1 MRYDRPVPSHALHP
15 PHQKILLFGPD
26 GQVGSQLRHTLA
38 PLGAVRTVPRAEIDL
53 ANADALRDLLREQAP
68 DVIVNAAAYTAVD
81 RAESERDLACAINCG
96 AVRVMAE
103 EARKS
108 DALLVHYSTDYVFD
122 GTRVGEYTEED
133 MPRPQSVYGSTKL
146 AGERAIQESGCRHLI
161 LRTSWVY
168 GTRGGNFPKAI
179 LRAAR
184 ERDHLTVVDDQFGSP
199 TSADLIADV
208 TAQCVERMAAA
219 PAQYPCGLYHL
230 TASGRTSWYA
240 YAKFLL
246 ETAAQAGLPLKATSE
261 NVEPISSERYGA
273 AAKRPAN
280 STLDTRKL
288 QDAFAIELPH
298 WTEHVRRFV
307 EQVAAE
313 SVA

>member
-1 MRYDRPVPSHALHP
+1 MIDRVRTGEPHLSHR
-15 PHQKILLFGPD
+15 KILLFGPD

-38 PLGAVRTVPRAEIDL
+38 PLGSVRPVPRAEIDL
-53 ANADALRDLLREQAP
+53 ANVDALRNLLRDEAP
-68 DVIVNAAAYTAVD
+68 EVIVNAAAYTAVD
-81 RAESERDLACAINCG
+81 RAESEPDLACAINCG

-103 EARKS
+103 EARRRE
-108 DALLVHYSTDYVFD
+108 ALLVHYSTDYVFD
-122 GTRVGEYTEED
+122 GTKPGEYTEED
-133 MPRPQSVYGSTKL
+133 APHPQSAYGSTKL
-146 AGERAIQESGCRHLI
+146 AGERAVQESGCRHLI

-184 ERDHLTVVDDQFGSP
+184 ERDRLTIVDDQFGSP
-199 TSADLIADV
+199 TSADLIAEV
-208 TAQCVERMAAA
+208 TAHCIERVTAS
-219 PAQYPCGLYHL
+219 PAQFPCGLYHL
-230 TASGRTSWYA
+230 TASGRTSWYE

-246 ETAAQAGLPLKATSE
+246 DAAAQAGMPLKATSG
-261 NVEPISSERYGA
+261 NVEPISSASYGA

-288 QDAFAIELPH
+288 RETFAIELPH

-307 EQVAAE
+307 ETVAAE